1 MDLGKVL
8 KKQKAYFNSNIT
20 KSYDFRFAMLSK
32 LEAFMQDEQAAIEEA
47 LFKDLHKSAFE
58 RYATEVGFCLR
69 TVREAKKNLKKW
81 MKVRK
86 EKTPFTQIGSKSY
99 SMYEPKGSVLIIG
112 PFNYPFQLLIDPL
125 IGAIAAGNT
134 VILKPSEH
142 TPHTEKLLAEKLNAL
157 FEPDYLHVTT
167 GGKETVEALLELSF
181 DHIFF
186 TGSTTVGRI
195 VYQAAAKHLTP
206 VTLELGGKSPTI
218 IEKTAKLDLAAR
230 RIVYGKYLNAG
241 QTCIAPDY
249 IYVDASVQ
257 RDFERELQKV
267 LDDFYPESSDHLGH
281 IVSQKHFERLEKLV
295 DPDKVIYQY
304 ETKAPLKMSPT
315 VMSGVT
321 WNDAVMGE
329 EIFGP
334 ILPILTFNILTDA
347 IQRIKAHPKPLALY
361 VFSKNKKWAED
372 LCIKHRFGQ
381 AAVNDTIMMI
391 AESNLPFGGV
401 GESGHGVYHAK
412 YGFDTFSREKPILY
426 RATWLDIPLRYA
438 PFKNKLGALKRL
450 LTLNRWLS

>member
-1 MDLGKVL
+1 MDLQTVL
-8 KKQKAYFNSNIT
+8 NRQNAYFNSNIT
-20 KSYDFRFAMLSK
+20 KSYEFRFRMLSK

-86 EKTPFTQIGSKSY
+86 EKTPLTQIGSKSY
-99 SMYEPKGSVLIIG
+99 SVYEPKGSVLIIG

-142 TPHTEKLLAEKLNAL
+142 TPHTETLLAEKLNQL

-218 IEKTAKLDLAAR
+218 IEKSAKLDVAAK

-249 IYVDASVQ
+249 IYVDATVQ
-257 RDFERELQKV
+257 AAFEKELQKV
-267 LDDFYPESSDHLGH
+267 LDTFYPENSDHLGH
-281 IVSQKHFERLEKLV
+281 IVSQKHLDRLNTLV
-295 DPDKVIYQY
+295 EDDKVIYRY
-304 ETKAPLKMSPT
+304 DTKAPLKMSPT
-315 VMSGVT
+315 VMTGVT
-321 WNDAVMGE
+321 WNDAVMKE

-334 ILPILTFNILTDA
+334 ILPILTFNTLSEA
-347 IQRIKAHPKPLALY
+347 IQRIKAQPKPLALY
-361 VFSKNKKWAED
+361 LFTENNAVMDQVFSE
-372 LCIKHRFGQ
+372 LSFGNG
-381 AAVNDTIMMI
+381 AINDTLMQV
-391 AESNLPFGGV
+391 ANPNLPFGGV
-401 GESGHGVYHAK
+401 GDSGFGAYHGEASFNVFSHRKTYMK
-412 YGFDTFSREKPILY
+412 KSTRFDPKFLY
-426 RATWLDIPLRYA
+426 PPYDDKQVAMI
-438 PFKNKLGALKRL
+438 KKLLK
-450 LTLNRWLS
+450 

>member
-1 MDLGKVL
+1 MELGKVL
-8 KKQKAYFNSNIT
+8 QKQKAYFNSNIT

-69 TVREAKKNLKKW
+69 TVREAKKNLKNW

-86 EKTPFTQIGSKSY
+86 EKTPLTQIGSKSY

-125 IGAIAAGNT
+125 IGAMAAGNT

-257 RDFERELQKV
+257 KDFERELQKV

-334 ILPILTFNILTDA
+334 ILPILTFNTLTDA

-361 VFSKNKKWAED
+361 LFTEDKAVMDQVFTELS
-372 LCIKHRFGQ
+372 FGNG
-381 AAVNDTIMMI
+381 AINDTLMQV
-391 AESNLPFGGV
+391 ANPNLPFGGV
-401 GESGHGVYHAK
+401 GDSGFGAYHGEASFTLFSHHKTYMK
-412 YGFDTFSREKPILY
+412 KSTRFDPKFLY
-426 RATWLDIPLRYA
+426 PPYDDKQVAMI
-438 PFKNKLGALKRL
+438 KKLLK
-450 LTLNRWLS
+450 

>member
-1 MDLGKVL
+1 MELSQVL
-8 KKQKAYFNSNIT
+8 KKQNAYFNSNIT

-32 LEAFMQDEQAAIEEA
+32 LETFMQDHQAEIEAA

-86 EKTPFTQIGSKSY
+86 EKTPLTQIGAKSY

-112 PFNYPFQLLIDPL
+112 PFNYPFQLLVDPL
-125 IGAIAAGNT
+125 IGAMAAGNT

-142 TPHTEKLLAEKLNAL
+142 TPHTEKLLADTLNAL

-186 TGSTTVGRI
+186 TGSTKVGRI

-257 RDFERELQKV
+257 KAFEHELQKV
-267 LDDFYPESSDHLGH
+267 LNDFYPESSDHLGH
-281 IVSQKHFERLEKLV
+281 IVSQKHLDRLQTLI
-295 DPDKVIYQY
+295 DPEKVIYHY
-304 ETKAPLKMSPT
+304 ETDAPLKMSPT

-334 ILPILTFNILTDA
+334 ILPILTFDTLSDA
-347 IQRIKAHPKPLALY
+347 IQRIKAQPKPLALY
-361 VFSKNKKWAED
+361 LFTEKKAVMDRVFNELS
-372 LCIKHRFGQ
+372 FGNG
-381 AAVNDTIMMI
+381 AINDTLMQV
-391 AESNLPFGGV
+391 ANPNLPFGGV
-401 GESGHGVYHAK
+401 GDSGFGAYHGEASFTLFSHRKTYMK
-412 YGFDTFSREKPILY
+412 KSTRFDPKFLY
-426 RATWLDIPLRYA
+426 PPYDDKQVAMI
-438 PFKNKLGALKRL
+438 KKLLK
-450 LTLNRWLS
+450 

>member
-8 KKQKAYFNSNIT
+8 KKQNAYFNSNIT

-125 IGAIAAGNT
+125 IGAMAAGNT
-134 VILKPSEH
+134 IILKPSEH

-167 GGKETVEALLELSF
+167 GGKETVETLLELSF

-249 IYVDASVQ
+249 IYVDASIQ
-257 RDFERELQKV
+257 PDFERELQKV
-267 LDDFYPESSDHLGH
+267 LDDFYPKSSDHLGH
-281 IVSQKHFERLEKLV
+281 IVSQKHLKRLEKLV

-304 ETKAPLKMSPT
+304 ETDAPLKMSPT

-334 ILPILTFNILTDA
+334 ILPILTFHTLTDA
-347 IQRIKAHPKPLALY
+347 IQRIKAKPKPLALY
-361 VFSKNKKWAED
+361 LFTESKAVMDQVFTELS
-372 LCIKHRFGQ
+372 FGNG
-381 AAVNDTIMMI
+381 AINDTLMQV
-391 AESNLPFGGV
+391 ANPNLPFGGV
-401 GESGHGVYHAK
+401 GDSGFGAYHGEASFTLFSHRKTYMK
-412 YGFDTFSREKPILY
+412 KSTRFDPKFLY
-426 RATWLDIPLRYA
+426 PPYDDKQVAMI
-438 PFKNKLGALKRL
+438 KKLLK
-450 LTLNRWLS
+450 

>member
-1 MDLGKVL
+1 MELGKVL
-8 KKQKAYFNSNIT
+8 QKQKAYFNSNIT

-69 TVREAKKNLKKW
+69 TVREAKKNLKNW

-86 EKTPFTQIGSKSY
+86 EKTPLTQIGSKSY

-125 IGAIAAGNT
+125 IGAMAAGNT

-230 RIVYGKYLNAG
+230 RIVYGKYFNAG

-257 RDFERELQKV
+257 KDFERELQKV

-334 ILPILTFNILTDA
+334 ILPILTFNTLTDA

-361 VFSKNKKWAED
+361 LFTEDKAVMDQVFTELS
-372 LCIKHRFGQ
+372 FGNG
-381 AAVNDTIMMI
+381 AINDTLMQV
-391 AESNLPFGGV
+391 ANPNLPFGGV
-401 GESGHGVYHAK
+401 GDSGFGAYHGEASFTLFSHRKTYMK
-412 YGFDTFSREKPILY
+412 KSTRFDPKFLY
-426 RATWLDIPLRYA
+426 PPYDDKQVAMI
-438 PFKNKLGALKRL
+438 KKLLK
-450 LTLNRWLS
+450 

>member
-1 MDLGKVL
+1 MELNDVL

-20 KSYDFRFAMLSK
+20 KSYEFRFAMLSK

-58 RYATEVGFCLR
+58 GYATEVGFCLR

-86 EKTPFTQIGSKSY
+86 EKTPLSQFGSKSY
-99 SMYEPKGSVLIIG
+99 SMYEPKGTVLIIG
-112 PFNYPFQLLIDPL
+112 PFNYPFQLLMDPL
-125 IGAIAAGNT
+125 IGAMAAGNT

-142 TPHTEKLLAEKLNAL
+142 TSQIEALLEAKLNQL

-167 GGKETVEALLELSF
+167 GGKETVEALLTLSF

-186 TGSTTVGRI
+186 TGSTHVGKI

-218 IEKTAKLDLAAR
+218 IEKTAKLDVAAR
-230 RIVYGKYLNAG
+230 RIVYGKFLNAG

-249 IYVDASVQ
+249 IYVDEQVQ
-257 RDFERELQKV
+257 DAFEQALKKT
-267 LDDFYPESSDHLGH
+267 LDAFYPKDSDHLGH
-281 IVSQKHFERLEKLV
+281 IVSQPQFSRLKGLV
-295 DPDKVIYQY
+295 DPKKVIYQY
-304 ETKAPLKMSPT
+304 ATDAPLKMAPT

-321 WNDAVMGE
+321 WNDKVMQE

-334 ILPILTFNILTDA
+334 ILPILTFKDISEP
-347 IQRIKAHPKPLALY
+347 IQRIKANPKPLALY
-361 VFSKNKKWAED
+361 LFTENKAIMERVFHELS
-372 LCIKHRFGQ
+372 FGNG
-381 AAVNDTIMMI
+381 AINDTIMQV
-391 AESNLPFGGV
+391 ANPNLPFGGV
-401 GESGHGVYHAK
+401 GESGFGAYHGEASFKVFSHRKTYMK
-412 YGFDTFSREKPILY
+412 KTTFFDPKFLY
-426 RATWLDIPLRYA
+426 PPYDDTQVKMI
-438 PFKNKLGALKRL
+438 KKLLK
-450 LTLNRWLS
+450 

>member
-1 MDLGKVL
+1 MELKEVL
-8 KKQKAYFNSNIT
+8 KRQNAYFNSNIT

-32 LEAFMQDEQAAIEEA
+32 LETFMQDEQAAIEEA
-47 LFKDLHKSAFE
+47 LFNDLHKSAFE

-69 TVREAKKNLKKW
+69 TVREAKKNLRKW

-86 EKTPFTQIGSKSY
+86 EKTPLTQIGSKSY

-125 IGAIAAGNT
+125 IGAMAAGNT

-157 FEPDYLHVTT
+157 FELDYLHVTT

-195 VYQAAAKHLTP
+195 VYQAAANHLTP

-257 RDFERELQKV
+257 KAFEKELQKV

-281 IVSQKHFERLEKLV
+281 IVSHKHLKRLEKLV

-304 ETKAPLKMSPT
+304 ETEAPLKMSPT

-321 WNDAVMGE
+321 WNDEVMKE

-334 ILPILTFNILTDA
+334 VLPILTFNTLSEA

-361 VFSKNKKWAED
+361 LFTENKAVMDQVFSD
-372 LCIKHRFGQ
+372 LSFGNG
-381 AAVNDTIMMI
+381 AINDTLMQV
-391 AESNLPFGGV
+391 ANPNLPFGGV
-401 GESGHGVYHAK
+401 GDSGFGAYHGEASFNVFSHRKTYMK
-412 YGFDTFSREKPILY
+412 KSTRFDPKFLY
-426 RATWLDIPLRYA
+426 PPYDDKQVAMI
-438 PFKNKLGALKRL
+438 KKLLK
-450 LTLNRWLS
+450 

>member
-1 MDLGKVL
+1 MELGKIL
-8 KKQKAYFNSNIT
+8 QKQKAYFNSNIT

-32 LEAFMQDEQAAIEEA
+32 LEAFMQDEQTAIEEA

-125 IGAIAAGNT
+125 IGAMAAGNT
-134 VILKPSEH
+134 IILKPSEH

-157 FEPDYLHVTT
+157 FEPDYLHATT

-249 IYVDASVQ
+249 IYVDASIQ
-257 RDFERELQKV
+257 QDFERELQKV
-267 LDDFYPESSDHLGH
+267 LDDFYPKSSDHLGH
-281 IVSQKHFERLEKLV
+281 IVSQKHLKRLEKLV
-295 DPDKVIYQY
+295 DPEKVIYQY
-304 ETKAPLKMSPT
+304 ETDAPLKMSPT

-334 ILPILTFNILTDA
+334 ILPILTFHTLTDA
-347 IQRIKAHPKPLALY
+347 IQRIKAKPKPLALY
-361 VFSKNKKWAED
+361 LFTENKAVMDQVFTELS
-372 LCIKHRFGQ
+372 FGNG
-381 AAVNDTIMMI
+381 AINDTLMQV
-391 AESNLPFGGV
+391 ANPNLPFGGV
-401 GESGHGVYHAK
+401 GDSGFGAYHGEASFTLFSHRKTYMK
-412 YGFDTFSREKPILY
+412 KSTRFDPKFLY
-426 RATWLDIPLRYA
+426 PPYDDKQVAMI
-438 PFKNKLGALKRL
+438 KKLLK
-450 LTLNRWLS
+450 

>member
-99 SMYEPKGSVLIIG
+99 SMYEPKGNVLIIG

-125 IGAIAAGNT
+125 IGAMAAGNT

-257 RDFERELQKV
+257 KDFERELQKV

-334 ILPILTFNILTDA
+334 ILPILTFNTLTDA

-361 VFSKNKKWAED
+361 LFTEDKAVMDQVFTELS
-372 LCIKHRFGQ
+372 FGNG
-381 AAVNDTIMMI
+381 AINDTLMQV
-391 AESNLPFGGV
+391 ANPNLPFGGV
-401 GESGHGVYHAK
+401 GDSGFGAYHGEASFTLFSHRKTYMK
-412 YGFDTFSREKPILY
+412 KSTRFDPKFLY
-426 RATWLDIPLRYA
+426 PPYDDKQVAMI
-438 PFKNKLGALKRL
+438 KKLLK
-450 LTLNRWLS
+450 

>member
-1 MDLGKVL
+1 MELNEVL

-86 EKTPFTQIGSKSY
+86 EKTPLTQIGSKSY

-125 IGAIAAGNT
+125 IGAMAAGNT

-142 TPHTEKLLAEKLNAL
+142 TPHTEELIAEKLNAL

-257 RDFERELQKV
+257 KAFEKELQKV

-281 IVSQKHFERLEKLV
+281 IVSQKHLERLEKLV

-304 ETKAPLKMSPT
+304 ETEAPLKMSPT
-315 VMSGVT
+315 VMSGIT

-334 ILPILTFNILTDA
+334 ILPILTFNTLTDA
-347 IQRIKAHPKPLALY
+347 IQRIKAYPKPLALY
-361 VFSKNKKWAED
+361 LFTENKAVMDQVFSE
-372 LCIKHRFGQ
+372 LSFGNG
-381 AAVNDTIMMI
+381 AINDTLMQV
-391 AESNLPFGGV
+391 ANPNLPFGGV
-401 GESGHGVYHAK
+401 GDSGFGAYHGEASFNVFSHRKTYMK
-412 YGFDTFSREKPILY
+412 KSTRFDPKFLY
-426 RATWLDIPLRYA
+426 PPYDDKQVAMI
-438 PFKNKLGALKRL
+438 KKLLK
-450 LTLNRWLS
+450 

>member
-1 MDLGKVL
+1 MELGKVL
-8 KKQKAYFNSNIT
+8 QKQKAYFNSNIT

-99 SMYEPKGSVLIIG
+99 SMYEPKGNVLIIG

-125 IGAIAAGNT
+125 IGAMAAGNT

-257 RDFERELQKV
+257 KDFERELQKV

-304 ETKAPLKMSPT
+304 ETEAPLKMSPT

-329 EIFGP
+329 EIFGT
-334 ILPILTFNILTDA
+334 ILPILTFNTLTDA

-361 VFSKNKKWAED
+361 LFTEDKAVMDQVFTELS
-372 LCIKHRFGQ
+372 FGNG
-381 AAVNDTIMMI
+381 AINDTLMQV
-391 AESNLPFGGV
+391 ANPNLPFGGV
-401 GESGHGVYHAK
+401 GDSGFGAYHGEASFTLFSHRKTYMK
-412 YGFDTFSREKPILY
+412 KSTRFDPKFLY
-426 RATWLDIPLRYA
+426 PPYDDKQVAMI
-438 PFKNKLGALKRL
+438 KKLLK
-450 LTLNRWLS
+450 

>member
-69 TVREAKKNLKKW
+69 TVREAKKNLKNW

-99 SMYEPKGSVLIIG
+99 SMYEPKGNVLIIG

-125 IGAIAAGNT
+125 IGAMAAGNT

-257 RDFERELQKV
+257 KDFERELQKV

-334 ILPILTFNILTDA
+334 ILPILTFNTLTDA

-361 VFSKNKKWAED
+361 LFTEDKAVMDQVFTELS
-372 LCIKHRFGQ
+372 FGNG
-381 AAVNDTIMMI
+381 AINDTLMQV
-391 AESNLPFGGV
+391 ANPNLPFGGV
-401 GESGHGVYHAK
+401 GDSGFGAYHGEASFTLFSHRKTYMK
-412 YGFDTFSREKPILY
+412 KSTRFDPKFLY
-426 RATWLDIPLRYA
+426 PPYDDKQVAMI
-438 PFKNKLGALKRL
+438 KKLLK
-450 LTLNRWLS
+450 